1 MALPFSTSSRCL
13 SLEPKPK
20 LKLEEKERKVWR
32 KYSGGVGCGWWKG
45 GDDVGRERW
54 NAMEAKPIA

>member
-1 MALPFSTSSRCL
+1 MA
-13 SLEPKPK
+13 
-20 LKLEEKERKVWR
+20 VVR